1 MEDSE
6 RIMVSEMSDKEWQS
20 KYLIHLHVE
29 SKSAEF
35 TETESRMVV
44 NRGYGVREWGDAGLS
59 V

>member
-1 MEDSE
+1 
-6 RIMVSEMSDKEWQS
+6 
-20 KYLIHLHVE
+20 VE